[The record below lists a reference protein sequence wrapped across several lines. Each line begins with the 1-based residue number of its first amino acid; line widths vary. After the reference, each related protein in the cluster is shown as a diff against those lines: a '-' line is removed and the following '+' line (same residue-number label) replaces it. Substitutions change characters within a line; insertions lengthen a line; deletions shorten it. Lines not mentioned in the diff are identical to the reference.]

1 MRIQA
6 LAVSA
11 ALLMCFGAPAS
22 AQSLEEKLEKK
33 LAEGWIN
40 SPKWHTD
47 YDEALAE
54 AKKTN
59 KVIFGYFTRSY
70 SY

>member
-1 MRIQA
+1 MRMQA

-11 ALLMCFGAPAS
+11 ALLVCTGAPAS
-22 AQSLEEKLEKK
+22 AQDLEKKLEKK
-33 LAEGWIN
+33 LAEKWIN

-47 YDEALAE
+47 YDTAKAE
-54 AKKTN
+54 AKKSG
-59 KVIFGYFTRSY
+59 KIIFGYFTRSY